1 MPPPQINNYDASLY
15 CPAGG
20 MLGINK
26 CYVCPT
32 GFTASKS
39 GNEIVCTGTPDGQIA
54 AFPGTP
60 AIPAVP
66 GTLSKPAGSAAV
78 SAVPATPAVNGTCAV
93 GTLTPSSNSGS
104 LPVCIIKTQ
113 FQ

>member
-1 MPPPQINNYDASLY
+1 MSSEITSYNAVFH
-15 CPAGG
+15 CPTGG

-26 CYVCPT
+26 CYTCPT

-39 GNEIVCTGTPDGQIA
+39 GNEIVCAGTPNGQIA

-60 AIPAVP
+60 AVPAVP
-66 GTLSKPAGSAAV
+66 GTLSKPAGSPGIG
-78 SAVPATPAVNGTCAV
+78 AVPATEAVNGTCAV
-93 GTLTPSSNSGS
+93 GKLTPSSTAGA
-104 LPVCIIKTQ
+104 LPMCIIKTQ